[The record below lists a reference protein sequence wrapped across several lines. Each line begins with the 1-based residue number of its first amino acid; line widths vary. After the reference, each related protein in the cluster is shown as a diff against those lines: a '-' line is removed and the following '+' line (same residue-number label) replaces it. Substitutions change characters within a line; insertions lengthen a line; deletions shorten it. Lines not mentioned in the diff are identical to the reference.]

1 MAEPVDVLVVCVEGT
16 GGWMVAAEE
25 LVAGIRR
32 AGASAELVRTGPVPR
47 VRTFALTDLT
57 QAWMARRIAQAGIAQ
72 HDPRAIIYCSITAAL
87 LWPRPGAIFLDA
99 TAAENRPGRHGVWQR
114 SVERRR
120 LSQAPLLLPWS
131 EGSLAGAPPE
141 RAPAITLSP
150 PLELDPEPLPLGDR
164 TLAAVT
170 YAGDPDKRRL
180 DLVLRAWEQA
190 RRADESLIV
199 CGLEGF
205 EPPPGV
211 RSAGRV
217 PHDEFRALLQSARVF
232 LAAPRR
238 EDHGIAALEALA
250 CGCQL
255 VTAPAAGAYPALGI
269 AREADPRLVTDD
281 LPKAIRFALD
291 EPLTEYASRVAHR
304 LTSFGY
310 EAMDRQLA
318 DVILPRLLTGSRAA
332 IRA

>member
-1 MAEPVDVLVVCVEGT
+1 MADPTDVLVVSVDST
-16 GGWMVAAEE
+16 GGWMAAAQE

-32 AGASAELVRTGPVPR
+32 AGATAELVRTGPVPR
-47 VRTFALTDLT
+47 VRTFALTDLS
-57 QAWMARRIAQAGIAQ
+57 QAWLARRVARAGIAE
-72 HDPRAIIYCSITAAL
+72 HRPHAVVYCSITAAL

-99 TAAENRPGRHGVWQR
+99 TAAENRPGRHGIWQR
-114 SVERRR
+114 PVERRR

-131 EGSLAGAPPE
+131 DGSLAAAPSDH
-141 RAPAITLSP
+141 APAVTLSP
-150 PLELDPEPLPLGDR
+150 PIELDPEPPAAADR
-164 TLAAVT
+164 SVAAVT
-170 YAGDPDKRRL
+170 YAGDPGKRRL
-180 DLVLRAWEQA
+180 GHVLTAWEQA
-190 RRADESLIV
+190 RRPGETLVV

-205 EPPPGV
+205 EPPEGV
-211 RSAGRV
+211 RSAGRLAQ
-217 PHDEFRALLQSARVF
+217 PQFRALLRSARVF

-255 VTAPAAGAYPALGI
+255 VTTPAPGAYPALAI
-269 AREADPRLVTDD
+269 TRDADPRLVSED

-291 EPLTEYASRVAHR
+291 EPLAEYASRVAHR
-304 LTSFGY
+304 LAPFTH

-318 DVILPRLLTGSRAA
+318 DVILPRLLSGSRAA